1 MSEVFLHPLD
11 TAEKIEAMN
20 SVKFWRDLP
29 EQCEDALRRARG
41 LKIPDTLQVSSRHV
55 VNYVKPGEILIV
67 GMGGSAIGGSIL
79 KDWVSESLAVPLGVC
94 RDYRLPL
101 YAGRESLVIA
111 VSYSGNTEE
120 TLSSFVEALRRG
132 CMVVAVTSG
141 GILGDFC
148 RKLNVPVVELP
159 SGMVP
164 RSAIAYLFFP
174 LVVILEKFGLV
185 SDVEEELQEA
195 VEVLRRIRDE
205 VVPEVPITRNRSKRL
220 AAVLSDS
227 IPVIYGDRYS
237 RAIAYRSR
245 TQFNENS
252 KLLAVSGFL
261 SEIDHNDVVGWEA
274 PEEFTRQFSVVFLR
288 TTDDIEEMKLR
299 YKITRDLIADKAKR
313 IIEVFCEGNS
323 LLAKMLSVMYTVDAA
338 SIYLAVMHDIDPLS
352 MKSISALKSQL
363 AARTKT
369 MDRIHNDM
377 KSLLD

>member
-1 MSEVFLHPLD
+1 MSEVFIHPLD

-29 EQCEDALRRARG
+29 DQCKDAIRRARG
-41 LKIPDTLQVSSRHV
+41 LKIPDTLQISSRLA
-55 VNYVKPGEILIV
+55 VNYVKPRGILVV

-79 KDWVSESLAVPLGVC
+79 KDWISESLTVPLEVC

-120 TLSSFVEALRRG
+120 TLSSFVDAVRRG

-141 GILGDFC
+141 GILGDLC
-148 RKLNVPVVELP
+148 KKLNVPVIELP
-159 SGMVP
+159 SEMVP

-185 SDVEEELQEA
+185 SGVEEELQEA

-205 VVPEVPITRNRSKRL
+205 VVPEVPVTRNRSKRL
-220 AAVLSDS
+220 AAVLSGS
-227 IPVIYGDRYS
+227 IPVIYGDRFS

-245 TQFNENS
+245 TQINENS

-274 PEEFTRQFSVVFLR
+274 PEEYTKRFSIIFLR
-288 TTDDIEEMKLR
+288 TTDNIEEMKLR
-299 YKITRDLIADKAKR
+299 YEITRDLIADKANR
-313 IIEVFCEGNS
+313 IIEVFSEGNS
-323 LLAKMLSVMYTVDAA
+323 LLAKMLSVMYTVDVA
-338 SIYLAVMHDIDPLS
+338 SIYLAVMHDVDPLS
-352 MKSISALKSQL
+352 MRSISDLKSQL

-369 MDRIHNDM
+369 MDRIHNDV
-377 KSLLD
+377 KALLD